1 MAACPPLAEAADAAR
16 YGGKAAGLARLI
28 GAGLPVPEG
37 FCVPA
42 DADAEAIRAAL
53 GALGEGPAA
62 GNTTSTF
69 TTPTYLFANRVD
81 TRYSKILQ
89 VDNGGNS
96 WYNGLAVQLNKRLSH
111 GITAKHAGSR
121 RSRWPSSCSG

>member
-42 DADAEAIRAAL
+42 DADAEAIRVYEL
-53 GALGEGPAA
+53 GLKQFP
-62 GNTTSTF
+62 GN
-69 TTPTYLFANRVD
+69 D
-81 TRYSKILQ
+81 TLSRNLKHCREQ
-89 VDNGGNS
+89 
-96 WYNGLAVQLNKRLSH
+96 AKR
-111 GITAKHAGSR
+111 
-121 RSRWPSSCSG
+121 